1 MTRSQT
7 DIDAEKA
14 EAEIADAAIDWLVRL
29 QGGVVT
35 ERDWLDFD
43 AWLTASPAHAR
54 AYDAVLAFDRRLDF
68 DARFDAHFDAHGA
81 QTAPVDALAASSAGR
96 VVRLRP
102 ARRVWIWSAG
112 AAIAAAF
119 VAGAVLLPSSGLI
132 GAHETTY
139 ATGVGER
146 RTIVL
151 EDGSRIEMNA
161 ASRLTVRFE
170 RHARRVRLDDAQA
183 FFDVAKDSS
192 RPFLVSAGDTQ
203 VRVVGTQF
211 DVRRRD
217 GQVAVKVQ
225 RGLVEVSPDLPRDA
239 APFRLR
245 PGQGLSYREGRAA
258 DASLQAVAVE
268 EVAGWRQGRL
278 IYRDQ
283 PLSQIAGDM
292 NRLFPRPVRLGDA
305 QTANMRLSGVLI
317 VDEQDA
323 MVDRL
328 SHLLPVRT
336 TTTKDAIV
344 IRAR

>member
-1 MTRSQT
+1 MTRAQT
-7 DIDAEKA
+7 DIDAEMA
-14 EAEIADAAIDWLVRL
+14 EAVDWLVRL
-29 QGGVVT
+29 QGETVT

-43 AWLTASPAHAR
+43 AWLTASPAHAQ
-54 AYDAVLAFDRRLDF
+54 AYDAVLTFDDRLNLGS
-68 DARFDAHFDAHGA
+68 RQA
-81 QTAPVDALAASSAGR
+81 QAEPLTDSLGKVAP
-96 VVRLRP
+96 LRP

-119 VAGAVLLPSSGLI
+119 VAGAILLPASGLL

-139 ATGVGER
+139 VTGVGER
-146 RTIVL
+146 RTVAL

-161 ASRLTVRFE
+161 ASRMTVRFE
-170 RHARRVRLDDAQA
+170 RHARRVHLGDAQA

-211 DVRRRD
+211 DVRHRD
-217 GQVAVKVQ
+217 GQVAVNVQ
-225 RGLVEVSPDLPRDA
+225 RGLVEVRPNLPREA

-245 PGQGLSYREGRAA
+245 PGQGLSHRKGQAA
-258 DASLQAVAVE
+258 DARVSTMAVE
-268 EVAGWRQGRL
+268 EIGGWRQGRL

-292 NRLFPRPVRLGDA
+292 NRLFPRPVKLADA
-305 QTANMRLSGVLI
+305 EAANLRLSGVLI
-317 VDEQDA
+317 VDDQDA

-336 TTTKDAIV
+336 TTTDDAIL

>member
-1 MTRSQT
+1 MTRAQT
-7 DIDAEKA
+7 DIDAEMA
-14 EAEIADAAIDWLVRL
+14 EAVDWLVRL
-29 QGGVVT
+29 QGETVT
-35 ERDWLDFD
+35 ERDWLAFD
-43 AWLTASPAHAR
+43 AWLTASPAHAE
-54 AYDAVLAFDRRLDF
+54 AYDAVLTFDDRLTLDSRLAQAEPAAEPLMAFS
-68 DARFDAHFDAHGA
+68 GN
-81 QTAPVDALAASSAGR
+81 
-96 VVRLRP
+96 VVPLKP
-102 ARRVWIWSAG
+102 ARRVWIWSVG

-119 VAGAVLLPSSGLI
+119 VAGAVLLPASGLL

-139 ATGVGER
+139 VTGVGER
-146 RTIVL
+146 RTVAL

-161 ASRLTVRFE
+161 ASRMTVRFE
-170 RHARRVRLDDAQA
+170 RHARRVHLGDAQA

-211 DVRRRD
+211 DVRHRD
-217 GQVAVKVQ
+217 GQVAVNVQ
-225 RGLVEVSPDLPRDA
+225 RGLVEVRPNLPRDA

-245 PGQGLSYREGRAA
+245 PGQGLSHRKGQRA
-258 DASLQAVAVE
+258 DARVQAVAVE

-292 NRLFPRPVRLGDA
+292 NRLFPRPVKLADA
-305 QTANMRLSGVLI
+305 EAANLRLSGVLI
-317 VDEQDA
+317 VDDQDA

-336 TTTKDAIV
+336 TTTDDAIL

>member
-1 MTRSQT
+1 MTHAQT
-7 DIDAEKA
+7 DIDAEMA
-14 EAEIADAAIDWLVRL
+14 EAVDWLVRL
-29 QGGVVT
+29 QGETAT

-43 AWLTASPAHAR
+43 AWLTTSPANAQ
-54 AYDAVLAFDRRLDF
+54 AYDAVLAFDDRLDL
-68 DARFDAHFDAHGA
+68 DSRLAR
-81 QTAPVDALAASSAGR
+81 TEPVGEPFTTSLGK
-96 VVRLRP
+96 VVSLRP
-102 ARRVWIWSAG
+102 RRTLIWSAG

-119 VAGAVLLPSSGLI
+119 IAGAVLLPASGLL

-139 ATGVGER
+139 VTGVGER
-146 RTIVL
+146 RTVAL

-161 ASRLTVRFE
+161 ASRMTVRLE
-170 RHARRVRLDDAQA
+170 RHARRVRLGDAQA
-183 FFDVAKDSS
+183 FFDVAKDTS

-211 DVRRRD
+211 DVRHRD
-217 GQVAVKVQ
+217 GQVAVNVQ
-225 RGLVEVSPDLPRDA
+225 RGLVEVRPNLPRDA

-245 PGQGLSYREGRAA
+245 SGQGLSHRKGQRA
-258 DASLQAVAVE
+258 DARVSTVAVG

-283 PLSQIAGDM
+283 PLSQIVGDM
-292 NRLFPRPVRLGDA
+292 NRLFPRPVKLGDA
-305 QTANMRLSGVLI
+305 EAAGLRLSGVLI
-317 VDEQDA
+317 VDDQDA

-336 TTTKDAIV
+336 TTTDEAIV

>member
-1 MTRSQT
+1 MTRAQT
-7 DIDAEKA
+7 DIDAEI
-14 EAEIADAAIDWLVRL
+14 EAAIAWLVRL
-29 QGGVVT
+29 QGEAVT

-43 AWLTASPAHAR
+43 AWLTASPTHAQ
-54 AYDAVLAFDRRLDF
+54 AYDAALALDERLDL
-68 DARFDAHFDAHGA
+68 DAHLA
-81 QTAPVDALAASSAGR
+81 QGEPVDASLAAPLTANLIQ
-96 VVRLRP
+96 LRP
-102 ARRVWIWSAG
+102 ARRAWVWSAG

-119 VAGAVLLPSSGLI
+119 VAGAVLLPASGLM

-139 ATGVGER
+139 VTGVGER
-146 RTIVL
+146 RTIAL

-161 ASRLTVRFE
+161 ASRVTVRFE
-170 RHARRVRLDDAQA
+170 RRARRVRMDDAQA

-192 RPFLVSAGDTQ
+192 RPFLISAGDTQ

-217 GQVAVKVQ
+217 GQVAVNVQ
-225 RGLVEVSPDLPRDA
+225 RGLVEVRPDASA

-245 PGQGLSYREGRAA
+245 PGQGLSHHEGQSA
-258 DASLQAVAVE
+258 DAKLSTVAVE

-292 NRLFPRPVRLGDA
+292 NRLFPRPVKLGDA
-305 QTANMRLSGVLI
+305 EAANMRLSGVLI

-336 TTTKDAIV
+336 TTTEDAIV

>member
-1 MTRSQT
+1 MTRPQT
-7 DIDAEKA
+7 DIDAEIA
-14 EAEIADAAIDWLVRL
+14 EAAIDWLVRL
-29 QGGVVT
+29 QGEAVT

-43 AWLTASPAHAR
+43 AWLTASPVHAQ
-54 AYDAVLAFDRRLDF
+54 AYDAVLAFDNRLDL
-68 DARFDAHFDAHGA
+68 DARLAEDAPISAPL
-81 QTAPVDALAASSAGR
+81 TAAKVIP
-96 VVRLRP
+96 LRP
-102 ARRVWIWSAG
+102 ARRAWLWSAG
-112 AAIAAAF
+112 AAIAATF
-119 VAGAVLLPSSGLI
+119 VAGAILLPNSGLM
-132 GAHETTY
+132 GVHETTY
-139 ATGVGER
+139 STGVGER
-146 RTIVL
+146 RTIAL

-170 RHARRVRLDDAQA
+170 RHARRVHLGDAQA
-183 FFDVAKDSS
+183 YFDVAKDSS
-192 RPFLVSAGDTQ
+192 RPFLISAGDTQ

-211 DVRRRD
+211 DVRHRD
-217 GQVAVKVQ
+217 GQVAVNVQ
-225 RGLVEVSPDLPRDA
+225 RGLVEVRPNLPSDA
-239 APFRLR
+239 EPFRLR
-245 PGQGLSYREGRAA
+245 PGQGLSHRKGRTD
-258 DASLQAVAVE
+258 DARLSTVAVE

-292 NRLFPRPVRLGDA
+292 NRLFPRPVKLGDA
-305 QTANMRLSGVLI
+305 EAANMRLSGVLI

>member
-1 MTRSQT
+1 MTRSRT
-7 DIDAEKA
+7 DI
-14 EAEIADAAIDWLVRL
+14 EAGIADAAIDWLVRL
-29 QGGVVT
+29 QGETVT
-35 ERDWLDFD
+35 ERDWLEFD
-43 AWLTASPAHAR
+43 AWLTASPAHAQ
-54 AYDAVLAFDRRLDF
+54 AYDAVLDFDRRLDF
-68 DARFDAHFDAHGA
+68 DAGVGE
-81 QTAPVDALAASSAGR
+81 TTPVDASAASSAGR
-96 VVRLRP
+96 VVRLRS

-119 VAGAVLLPSSGLI
+119 IAGAVLLPSSGLMS
-132 GAHETTY
+132 AHETTY
-139 ATGVGER
+139 ETGVGER
-146 RTIVL
+146 RTIAL

-170 RHARRVRLDDAQA
+170 RHARRVQMGDAQA

-192 RPFLVSAGDTQ
+192 RPFLISAGDTQ

-217 GQVAVKVQ
+217 GQVAVNVQ
-225 RGLVEVSPDLPRDA
+225 RGLVEVRPDLSPRA
-239 APFRLR
+239 VSFRLR
-245 PGQGLSYREGRAA
+245 PGQGLSHREGQAA
-258 DASLQAVAVE
+258 DAKLQVVAVE

-283 PLSQIAGDM
+283 PLSRIVGDM

>member
-1 MTRSQT
+1 MTRAQT
-7 DIDAEKA
+7 DIDAETV
-14 EAEIADAAIDWLVRL
+14 EAAIDWLVRL
-29 QGGVVT
+29 QGEAVT

-43 AWLTASPAHAR
+43 AWLTASPTHAQ
-54 AYDAVLAFDRRLDF
+54 AYDAALAFDGRLDL
-68 DARFDAHFDAHGA
+68 DARFA
-81 QTAPVDALAASSAGR
+81 QVEPVAAPLTASRGK
-96 VVRLRP
+96 VVPLRP
-102 ARRVWIWSAG
+102 TRRVWIWSAG

-119 VAGAVLLPSSGLI
+119 VAGAVLLPASGLL

-139 ATGVGER
+139 VTGVGER
-146 RTIVL
+146 RTVAL

-161 ASRLTVRFE
+161 ASRMTVRFE
-170 RHARRVRLDDAQA
+170 RHARRVHLGDAQA

-211 DVRRRD
+211 DVRHRD
-217 GQVAVKVQ
+217 GLVAVNVR
-225 RGLVEVSPDLPRDA
+225 RGLVEVRPNLARDA
-239 APFRLR
+239 ASFRLR
-245 PGQGLSYREGRAA
+245 PGQGLSHRKGQRA
-258 DASLQAVAVE
+258 DARVQAVAVE

-292 NRLFPRPVRLGDA
+292 NRLFPRPVKLGDA
-305 QTANMRLSGVLI
+305 EAANMRLSGVLI
-317 VDEQDA
+317 VDDQDA

-336 TTTKDAIV
+336 TTTDDAIV

>member
-1 MTRSQT
+1 MTRPQT
-7 DIDAEKA
+7 DSDAEKA
-14 EAEIADAAIDWLVRL
+14 DAAIAGAAIDWLVRL
-29 QGGVVT
+29 QGETVT

-54 AYDAVLAFDRRLDF
+54 AYDAALAFDHGLDL
-68 DARFDAHFDAHGA
+68 DARFAEGQPVEAPSL
-81 QTAPVDALAASSAGR
+81 TAK
-96 VVRLRP
+96 VVPLRP
-102 ARRVWIWSAG
+102 ARRVWLWSAG

-119 VAGAVLLPSSGLI
+119 VAGAVLLPDGGLM
-132 GAHETTY
+132 GTRETTY
-139 ATGVGER
+139 VTGVGQR
-146 RTIVL
+146 RTIAL

-161 ASRLTVRFE
+161 ASRMTVRFE

-183 FFDVAKDSS
+183 FFDVAKDTS
-192 RPFLVSAGDTQ
+192 RPFLISAGDTE
-203 VRVVGTQF
+203 VRVVGTRF

-217 GQVAVKVQ
+217 GQVAVNVQ
-225 RGLVEVSPDLPRDA
+225 RGLVEVRPGLSGDA
-239 APFRLR
+239 ASFRLR
-245 PGQGLSYREGRAA
+245 PGQGLAHREGLAA
-258 DASLQAVAVE
+258 DAKLQAVAVE

-292 NRLFPRPVRLGDA
+292 NRLFPRPVKLGDA
-305 QTANMRLSGVLI
+305 ATADMRLSGVLI

-336 TTTKDAIV
+336 TTTEDAIV
-344 IRAR
+344 IRTR

>member
-1 MTRSQT
+1 MTRPQT
-7 DIDAEKA
+7 DIGG
-14 EAEIADAAIDWLVRL
+14 EITEAAIDWLVRL
-29 QGGVVT
+29 QGETVT

-43 AWLTASPAHAR
+43 AWLTASPVHAQ
-54 AYDAVLAFDRRLDF
+54 AYDAVLAFDHRLDR
-68 DARFDAHFDAHGA
+68 DARLAEGA
-81 QTAPVDALAASSAGR
+81 PAAPPIASN
-96 VVRLRP
+96 VIPLRP
-102 ARRVWIWSAG
+102 ARRAWLWSAG
-112 AAIAAAF
+112 AAIAATF
-119 VAGAVLLPSSGLI
+119 VAGAILLPNSGLM
-132 GAHETTY
+132 GVHETTY
-139 ATGVGER
+139 STGVGER
-146 RTIVL
+146 RTIAL

-170 RHARRVRLDDAQA
+170 RKARRVHLGDAQA
-183 FFDVAKDSS
+183 FFDVAKDTS
-192 RPFLVSAGDTQ
+192 RPFLISAGDTQ

-211 DVRRRD
+211 DVRHRD
-217 GQVAVKVQ
+217 GQVAVNVQ
-225 RGLVEVSPDLPRDA
+225 RGLVEVRPNLPSEA
-239 APFRLR
+239 ASFRLR
-245 PGQGLSYREGRAA
+245 PGQGLSHRKGQTA
-258 DASLQAVAVE
+258 DARLSTVAVE

-292 NRLFPRPVRLGDA
+292 NRLFPRPVKLGDA
-305 QTANMRLSGVLI
+305 EAANMRLSGVLI